1 MKRHPAS
8 ASLSLLRLGPGDVAL
23 GVAGLNSLEIGP
35 RGRARDEQHHTDR
48 DERQGGIQLVE

>member
-23 GVAGLNSLEIGP
+23 GVAGLNSLEIGHEAAP
-35 RGRARDEQHHTDR
+35 EMSSITPIATNDRA
-48 DERQGGIQLVE
+48 GSSS